1 MHLSQITPSIF
12 SSLGLESAVDHLAV
26 GQSPMGRELLF
37 LIDGFG
43 FDTLATY
50 ADAMPTMSRM
60 FNHGRIQ
67 TAFPSTT
74 ATSLA
79 TLTTGE
85 LPGAHGMLG
94 YTVQVPRSGGRLL
107 NALKW
112 DERVDPENWQPI
124 ETLFQ
129 RAAAAGINVTHVAA
143 KRYENSGFTRAVF
156 RGAQYKGA
164 NLVADLI
171 SETKLALHKAP
182 SFVYLYVNDLD
193 SAGHSDGV
201 GSDKWIAALSAI
213 DQMVSQL
220 MKEVPKGTRI
230 WVTSDHG
237 MINVEEKII
246 IGQDNPLLEGVSV
259 VAGEPRARH
268 IYLTSDSIA
277 ARSDAASLWQQYLQ
291 DKAVVLTREEAISSN
306 LFGAA
311 LSPDSID
318 RMGEIIAIARG
329 GVILVD
335 ADRVDKEGA
344 MVGHH
349 GGDSEIES
357 QVGLLTTTLS

>member
-1 MHLSQITPSIF
+1 MHLSQVTPSIF
-12 SSLGLESAVDHLAV
+12 SSLGLDSAVDHLNV
-26 GQSPMGRELLF
+26 GISPNGRELLF

-43 FDTLATY
+43 FDTLSQY
-50 ADAMPTMSRM
+50 ADVMPTMSRM
-60 FNHGRIQ
+60 FNHGLVQ
-67 TAFPSTT
+67 TSFPSTT

-85 LPGAHGMLG
+85 LPGVHGMLG

-112 DERVDPENWQPI
+112 DERVDPENWQPV

-129 RAAAAGINVTHVAA
+129 RAAKVGISVTHVAA

-156 RGAQYKGA
+156 RGAEYKGA
-164 NLVADLI
+164 NVVADLV
-171 SETKLALHKAP
+171 SETKQALQKTP

-193 SAGHSDGV
+193 NAGHSDGV

-213 DQMVSQL
+213 DQMVSHL

-246 IGQDNPLLEGVSV
+246 IGQDNPLLTGVSV
-259 VAGEPRARH
+259 IAGEPRARH
-268 IYLTSDSIA
+268 LYLDSDSA
-277 ARSDAASLWQQYLQ
+277 QARVDAASLWQQYLQ
-291 DKAVVLTREEAISSN
+291 EKALVLTREEAISSD
-306 LFGAA
+306 LFGAQ
-311 LSPDSID
+311 LSADAVD
-318 RMGEIIAIARG
+318 RMGEVIAIARG
-329 GVILVD
+329 GLVLLD
-335 ADRVDKEGA
+335 PERADKEGA

-349 GGDSEIES
+349 GSDSEIES

>member
-1 MHLSQITPSIF
+1 
-12 SSLGLESAVDHLAV
+12 
-26 GQSPMGRELLF
+26 MGRELLF

-43 FDTLATY
+43 FDTLSQY
-50 ADAMPTMSRM
+50 ADVMPTMSRM
-60 FNHGRIQ
+60 FNHGLVQ
-67 TAFPSTT
+67 TSFPSTT

-85 LPGAHGMLG
+85 LPGVHGMLG

-112 DERVDPENWQPI
+112 DERVDPENWQPV

-129 RAAAAGINVTHVAA
+129 RAAKVGISATHVAA

-156 RGAQYKGA
+156 RGAEYKGA
-164 NLVADLI
+164 NVVADLV
-171 SETKLALHKAP
+171 SETKQALQKTP

-193 SAGHSDGV
+193 NTGHSDGV

-220 MKEVPKGTRI
+220 MKEVPRGTRI

-246 IGQDNPLLEGVSV
+246 IGQDNPLLTGVSV
-259 VAGEPRARH
+259 IAGEPRARH
-268 IYLTSDSIA
+268 LYLENDSVQ
-277 ARSDAASLWQQYLQ
+277 ARVDAASLWQEYLQ
-291 DKAVVLTREEAISSN
+291 EKALVLTREQAISSD
-306 LFGAA
+306 LFGAQ
-311 LSPDSID
+311 LSADAID
-318 RMGEIIAIARG
+318 RMGEVIAIARG
-329 GVILVD
+329 GLVLLD
-335 ADRVDKEGA
+335 PERADKEGA

-349 GGDSEIES
+349 GSDSEIES

>member
-1 MHLSQITPSIF
+1 
-12 SSLGLESAVDHLAV
+12 
-26 GQSPMGRELLF
+26 MGRELLF

-43 FDTLATY
+43 FDTLSQY
-50 ADAMPTMSRM
+50 ADVMPTMSRM
-60 FNHGRIQ
+60 FNHGLVQ
-67 TAFPSTT
+67 TSFPSTT

-85 LPGAHGMLG
+85 LPGVHGMLG

-112 DERVDPENWQPI
+112 DERVDPENWQPV

-129 RAAAAGINVTHVAA
+129 RAANVGISVTHVAA

-156 RGAQYKGA
+156 RGAEYKGA
-164 NLVADLI
+164 NVVADLV
-171 SETKLALHKAP
+171 SETKQALQKTP

-193 SAGHSDGV
+193 NAGHSDGV

-246 IGQDNPLLEGVSV
+246 IGQDNPLLTGVSV
-259 VAGEPRARH
+259 IAGEPRARH
-268 IYLTSDSIA
+268 LYLENDSVQ
-277 ARSDAASLWQQYLQ
+277 ARVDAASLWQEYLQ
-291 DKAVVLTREEAISSN
+291 EKVLVLTREQAISSD
-306 LFGAA
+306 LFGAQ
-311 LSPDSID
+311 LSADAID
-318 RMGEIIAIARG
+318 RMGEVIAIARG
-329 GVILVD
+329 GLVLLD
-335 ADRVDKEGA
+335 PERADKEGA

-349 GGDSEIES
+349 GSDSDIES

>member
-12 SSLGLESAVDHLAV
+12 SSLGLESAVDHLSV

-129 RAAAAGINVTHVAA
+129 RAAASGINVTHVAA

-193 SAGHSDGV
+193 TAGHSDGV
-201 GSDKWIAALSAI
+201 GSEKWIAALTMI

-237 MINVEEKII
+237 MINVQEKIV
-246 IGQDNPLLEGVSV
+246 IGLDNPLMQGVSV

-268 IYLTSDSIA
+268 LYLDSDSPT
-277 ARSDAASLWQQYLQ
+277 ARAETASLWQEYLQ
-291 DKAVVLTREEAISSN
+291 DKALVLTREQAISSN
-306 LFGAA
+306 LFGSEVSADA
-311 LSPDSID
+311 LD
-318 RMGEIIAIARG
+318 RMGEVIAIARG
-329 GVILVD
+329 GLVLLD
-335 ADRVDKEGA
+335 ADRVEKEGA

-349 GGDSEIES
+349 GADSDIES

>member
-1 MHLSQITPSIF
+1 
-12 SSLGLESAVDHLAV
+12 
-26 GQSPMGRELLF
+26 MGRELLF

-43 FDTLATY
+43 FDTLSQY
-50 ADAMPTMSRM
+50 ADVMPTMSRM
-60 FNHGRIQ
+60 FNHGLVQ
-67 TAFPSTT
+67 TSFPSTT

-85 LPGAHGMLG
+85 LPGVHGMLG

-112 DERVDPENWQPI
+112 DERVDPENWQPV

-129 RAAAAGINVTHVAA
+129 RAAKVGISVTHVAA

-156 RGAQYKGA
+156 RGAEYKGA
-164 NLVADLI
+164 NVVADLV
-171 SETKLALHKAP
+171 SETKQALQKTP

-193 SAGHSDGV
+193 NAGHSDGV

-246 IGQDNPLLEGVSV
+246 IGQDNPLLTGVSV
-259 VAGEPRARH
+259 IAGEPRARH
-268 IYLTSDSIA
+268 LYLENDSVQ

-291 DKAVVLTREEAISSN
+291 EKALVLTREQAISSD
-306 LFGAA
+306 LFGAQ
-311 LSPDSID
+311 LSADAVD
-318 RMGEIIAIARG
+318 RMGEVIAIARG
-329 GVILVD
+329 GLVLLD
-335 ADRVDKEGA
+335 PERADKEGA

-349 GGDSEIES
+349 GSDSDIES

>member
-1 MHLSQITPSIF
+1 
-12 SSLGLESAVDHLAV
+12 
-26 GQSPMGRELLF
+26 MGRELLF

-43 FDTLATY
+43 FDTLSQY
-50 ADAMPTMSRM
+50 ADVMPTMSRM
-60 FNHGRIQ
+60 FNHGLVQ
-67 TAFPSTT
+67 TSFPSTT

-85 LPGAHGMLG
+85 LPGVHGMLG

-112 DERVDPENWQPI
+112 DERVDPENWQPV

-129 RAAAAGINVTHVAA
+129 RAAKIGISVTHVAA

-156 RGAQYKGA
+156 RGAEYKGA
-164 NLVADLI
+164 NVVADLV
-171 SETKLALHKAP
+171 SETKQALQKTP

-193 SAGHSDGV
+193 NAGHSDGV

-246 IGQDNPLLEGVSV
+246 IGQDNPLLTGVSV
-259 VAGEPRARH
+259 IAGEPRARH
-268 IYLTSDSIA
+268 LYLENDSVQ
-277 ARSDAASLWQQYLQ
+277 ARIDAASLWQQYLQ
-291 DKAVVLTREEAISSN
+291 EKALVLTREQAISSD
-306 LFGAA
+306 LFGAQ
-311 LSPDSID
+311 LSADAVD
-318 RMGEIIAIARG
+318 RMGEVIAIARG
-329 GVILVD
+329 GLVLLD
-335 ADRVDKEGA
+335 PERADKEGA

-349 GGDSEIES
+349 GSDSDIES

>member
-1 MHLSQITPSIF
+1 
-12 SSLGLESAVDHLAV
+12 
-26 GQSPMGRELLF
+26 
-37 LIDGFG
+37 
-43 FDTLATY
+43 
-50 ADAMPTMSRM
+50 MPTMSRM
-60 FNHGRIQ
+60 FNHGLVQ
-67 TAFPSTT
+67 TSFPSTT

-85 LPGAHGMLG
+85 LPGVHGMLG

-112 DERVDPENWQPI
+112 DERVDPENWQPV

-129 RAAAAGINVTHVAA
+129 RASAIGISVTHVAA

-156 RGAQYKGA
+156 RGAEYKGA
-164 NLVADLI
+164 NVVADLV
-171 SETKLALHKAP
+171 SETKQALQKTP

-193 SAGHSDGV
+193 NAGHSDGV

-237 MINVEEKII
+237 MINVQEKII
-246 IGQDNPLLEGVSV
+246 IGQDNPLLTGVSV
-259 VAGEPRARH
+259 IAGEPRARH
-268 IYLTSDSIA
+268 LYLESDSVQ
-277 ARSDAASLWQQYLQ
+277 AREDAASLWQQYLQ
-291 DKAVVLTREEAISSN
+291 EKALVLTREQAISSD
-306 LFGAA
+306 LFGAQ
-311 LSPDSID
+311 LSADAVD
-318 RMGEIIAIARG
+318 RMGEVIAIARG
-329 GVILVD
+329 GLVLLD
-335 ADRVDKEGA
+335 PERADKEGA

>member
-60 FNHGRIQ
+60 FNHGCIQ

-182 SFVYLYVNDLD
+182 SFVYLYLNDLD
-193 SAGHSDGV
+193 TAGHSDGV
-201 GSDKWIAALSAI
+201 GSEKWIAALSMI

-237 MINVEEKII
+237 MINVQEKIV
-246 IGQDNPLLEGVSV
+246 IGLDNPLMQGVSV

-268 IYLTSDSIA
+268 LYLDSDSPT
-277 ARSDAASLWQQYLQ
+277 ARAETASLWQEYLQ
-291 DKAVVLTREEAISSN
+291 DKALVLTREQAISSN
-306 LFGAA
+306 LFGSEVSADA
-311 LSPDSID
+311 LD
-318 RMGEIIAIARG
+318 RMGEVIAIARG
-329 GVILVD
+329 GLVLLD
-335 ADRVDKEGA
+335 ADRVEKEGA

-349 GGDSEIES
+349 GADSDIES

>member
-1 MHLSQITPSIF
+1 MHLSQVTPSIF
-12 SSLGLESAVDHLAV
+12 SSLGLDSAVDHLNV
-26 GQSPMGRELLF
+26 GISPNGRELLF

-43 FDTLATY
+43 FDTLSKY
-50 ADAMPTMSRM
+50 ADVMPTMSRM
-60 FNHGRIQ
+60 FNHGLVQ
-67 TAFPSTT
+67 TSFPSTT

-85 LPGAHGMLG
+85 LPGVHGMLG

-112 DERVDPENWQPI
+112 DERVDPENWQPV

-129 RAAAAGINVTHVAA
+129 RAAKVGISVTHVAA

-156 RGAQYKGA
+156 RGAEYKGA
-164 NLVADLI
+164 NVVADLV
-171 SETKLALHKAP
+171 SETKQALQKTP

-193 SAGHSDGV
+193 NAGHSDGV

-246 IGQDNPLLEGVSV
+246 IGQDNPLLTGVSV
-259 VAGEPRARH
+259 IAGEPRARH
-268 IYLTSDSIA
+268 LYLENDSVQ
-277 ARSDAASLWQQYLQ
+277 ARIDAASLWQQYLQ
-291 DKAVVLTREEAISSN
+291 EKALVLTREQAISSD
-306 LFGAA
+306 LFGAQ
-311 LSPDSID
+311 LSADAVD
-318 RMGEIIAIARG
+318 RMGEVIAIARG
-329 GVILVD
+329 GLVLLD
-335 ADRVDKEGA
+335 PERADKEGA

-349 GGDSEIES
+349 GSDSEIES

>member
-1 MHLSQITPSIF
+1 
-12 SSLGLESAVDHLAV
+12 
-26 GQSPMGRELLF
+26 MGRELLF

-43 FDTLATY
+43 FDTLSQY
-50 ADAMPTMSRM
+50 ADVMPTMSRM
-60 FNHGRIQ
+60 FNHGLVQ
-67 TAFPSTT
+67 TSFPSTT

-85 LPGAHGMLG
+85 LPGVHGMLG

-112 DERVDPENWQPI
+112 DERVDPENWQPV

-129 RAAAAGINVTHVAA
+129 RAAKVGISVTHVAA

-156 RGAQYKGA
+156 RGAEYKGA
-164 NLVADLI
+164 NVVADLV
-171 SETKLALHKAP
+171 SETKQALQKTP

-193 SAGHSDGV
+193 NAGHSDGV

-213 DQMVSQL
+213 DQMVSHL

-246 IGQDNPLLEGVSV
+246 IGQDNPLLTGVSV
-259 VAGEPRARH
+259 IAGEPRARH
-268 IYLTSDSIA
+268 LYLDSDSA
-277 ARSDAASLWQQYLQ
+277 QARVDAASLWQQYLQ
-291 DKAVVLTREEAISSN
+291 EKALVLTREEAISSD
-306 LFGAA
+306 LFGAQ
-311 LSPDSID
+311 LSADAVD
-318 RMGEIIAIARG
+318 RMGEVIAIARG
-329 GVILVD
+329 GLVLLD
-335 ADRVDKEGA
+335 PERADKEGA

-349 GGDSEIES
+349 GSDSEIES

>member
-1 MHLSQITPSIF
+1 
-12 SSLGLESAVDHLAV
+12 
-26 GQSPMGRELLF
+26 MGRELLF

-43 FDTLATY
+43 FDTLSQY
-50 ADAMPTMSRM
+50 ADVMPTMSRM
-60 FNHGRIQ
+60 FNHGLVQ
-67 TAFPSTT
+67 TSFPSTT

-85 LPGAHGMLG
+85 LPGVHGMLG

-112 DERVDPENWQPI
+112 DERVDPENWQPV

-129 RAAAAGINVTHVAA
+129 RAAKVGISVTHVAA

-156 RGAQYKGA
+156 RGAEYKGA
-164 NLVADLI
+164 NVVADLV
-171 SETKLALHKAP
+171 SETKQALQKTP

-193 SAGHSDGV
+193 NAGHSDGV

-246 IGQDNPLLEGVSV
+246 IGQDNPLLTGVSV
-259 VAGEPRARH
+259 IAGEPRARH
-268 IYLTSDSIA
+268 LYLDNDSVQ
-277 ARSDAASLWQQYLQ
+277 ARIDAASLWQQYLQ
-291 DKAVVLTREEAISSN
+291 EKALVLTREQAISSD
-306 LFGAA
+306 LFGAQ
-311 LSPDSID
+311 LSADAVD
-318 RMGEIIAIARG
+318 RMGEVIAIARG
-329 GVILVD
+329 GLVLLD
-335 ADRVDKEGA
+335 PERADKEGA

-349 GGDSEIES
+349 GSDSEIES